1 MTLKDVVRTH
11 SQPLKIQNLID
22 VNFHREFSIEE
33 KYGIC
38 AETRYFSIS
47 NNFLILF

>member
-1 MTLKDVVRTH
+1 MTLEDVARTH

-22 VNFHREFSIEE
+22 VNFHREFSIE
-33 KYGIC
+33 YGNC
-38 AETRYFSIS
+38 AETCYFSIS